1 MQLRHSRPEG
11 GDLVDDNHR
20 NPALAV
26 DAISLRV
33 SNSGTEVLLIRRVMD
48 PWKGKLAFPGGFV
61 DRGEDPEE
69 AVLRELLE
77 ETGVSGSNP
86 EVFAVR
92 GKPFRDPRKHI
103 VSVFYI
109 VNVEGSSDPVA
120 GDDAAEA
127 EWILIENLE
136 RGDMAGDHIEV
147 IEQLRK

>member
-1 MQLRHSRPEG
+1 M
-11 GDLVDDNHR
+11 DDNHR

-26 DAISLRV
+26 DAIALRG
-33 SNSGTEVLLIRRVMD
+33 SKSGPEVLLIRRGMD

-92 GKPFRDPRKHI
+92 GEPFRDPREHI

-147 IEQLRK
+147 LSLIHI